1 MGWRGA
7 AARAALAG
15 ERDRVMLA
23 AARQW
28 WNARRGALP
37 PYGGPLLLR
46 PLKVTGSKGFF
57 AGMRVFICW
66 RGRGR
71 LPEVIEELTTA
82 LLQEGH
88 EVHVGKADRAARRF
102 AAELVVARYEPGHF
116 AAAWFARRRRVPL
129 AVFVETAPRRP
140 PRLFDRMIWRTASR
154 VIAANAALKTAVAAL
169 GVDAGSIEI
178 WPGGTVPE
186 RFLPSPFAPGRASDR
201 VVLGWFGN
209 APGSIAAHGLVLSVI
224 DDSVPPIRVADLIA
238 GIDVAVFP
246 HASALRIID
255 CMAAAR
261 AIVAP
266 DTPEVRELLTH
277 EQTAL
282 LFDAAEDG
290 AVLRAAARL
299 VADTVL
305 RARLGEA
312 ARGEIIRRELTWRA
326 LARRL
331 AGGGRL

>member
-37 PYGGPLLLR
+37 PYGG
-46 PLKVTGSKGFF
+46 

-82 LLQEGH
+82 LLREGH

-102 AAELVVARYEPGHF
+102 APELVVARYEPGNF

-129 AVFVETAPRRP
+129 AVFVDTAPRRP
-140 PRLFDRMIWRTASR
+140 PRPFDRMTWRTASR
-154 VIAANAALKTAVAAL
+154 VIAANAALKDAVAGL
-169 GVDAGSIEI
+169 GVDAGRIEI

-186 RFLPSPFAPGRASDR
+186 RFLPPPFAPARASEA
-201 VVLGWFGN
+201 VVLGWFGGS
-209 APGSIAAHGLVLSVI
+209 APTSVSSDGLALSLIGDAVPAA
-224 DDSVPPIRVADLIA
+224 RVADLIA
-238 GIDVAVFP
+238 GIDVALFP
-246 HASALRIID
+246 QPSPARLLD
-255 CMAAAR
+255 CMAAGR

-266 DTPEVRELLTH
+266 DTPEVRELLAH
-277 EQTAL
+277 ERTAL
-282 LFDAAEDG
+282 LYDAAEDG
-290 AVLRAAARL
+290 ALLRAATRL
-299 VADTVL
+299 VADAAL

-312 ARGEIIRRELTWRA
+312 ARGEIDRRGLTWRA

-331 AGGGRL
+331 AGGLAGGEW